1 MYKITSE
8 ELSTEILDQ
17 FIPSNIKLRDKL
29 IRKCNEMYQFNAE
42 TYNSVLKEDYSFIQF
57 LLDSHV
63 FHYC

>member
-17 FIPSNIKLRDKL
+17 YIPSNIKLREKL

-42 TYNSVLKEDYSFIQF
+42 TYNSVLKGDYSFIQF
-57 LLDSHV
+57 LLDSHI